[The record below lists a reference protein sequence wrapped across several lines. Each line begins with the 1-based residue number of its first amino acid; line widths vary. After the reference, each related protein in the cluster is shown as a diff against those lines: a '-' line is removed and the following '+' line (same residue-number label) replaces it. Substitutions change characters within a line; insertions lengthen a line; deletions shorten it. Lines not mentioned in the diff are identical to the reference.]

1 MYMHTPKERKEVIK
15 TKTNTFSPVS
25 DANVTEFVFFNA
37 ELKIPFQPI
46 PF

>member
-1 MYMHTPKERKEVIK
+1 MYMHTPKERKGVIK
-15 TKTNTFSPVS
+15 TKTNTFPPVS
-25 DANVTEFVFFNA
+25 DANVAEFVFFNA